1 METNPMGG
9 TVEKLY
15 LTIAEAAEW
24 SGVGEK
30 KLRSYVNSIDPPP
43 MLRIGKKV
51 LIQRSKLPLYLES
64 KQEVVWVG
72 SDL

>member
-1 METNPMGG
+1 MDASSTNGS
-9 TVEKLY
+9 VEKLY

-64 KQEVVWVG
+64 KQDVIWVG
-72 SDL
+72 R